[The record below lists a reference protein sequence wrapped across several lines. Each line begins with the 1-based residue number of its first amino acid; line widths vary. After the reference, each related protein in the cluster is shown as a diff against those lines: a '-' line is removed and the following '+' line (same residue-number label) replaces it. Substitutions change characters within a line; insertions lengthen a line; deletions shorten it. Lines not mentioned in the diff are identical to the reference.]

1 MFEIFITHDWRES
14 DAYNLIVKSIDQLF
28 EFRWRNYSNFW
39 HDPRLRI
46 TNQGD
51 ASILE
56 SMMRDQLSPARLVI
70 ELPHLSKDSRGKK
83 WLEYSL
89 AVARE
94 LEIPVLK
101 INIEDY
107 ALTGE
112 DINSIG
118 ETKLEELR
126 RSILDLY
133 KVKAMNS

>member
-14 DAYNLIVKSIDQLF
+14 DNYNLIVKSIDQLF
-28 EFRWRNYSNFW
+28 EFGWRNYSNFW

-56 SMMRDQLSPARLVI
+56 SIMHDQILPARLVI

-89 AVARE
+89 ALARE
-94 LEIPVLK
+94 LEIPVLR
-101 INIEDY
+101 INIDDY
-107 ALTGE
+107 TEKDKGVNYAE
-112 DINSIG
+112 CID
-118 ETKLEELR
+118 EKKLKKLR
-126 RSILDLY
+126 KSILEIY
-133 KVKAMNS
+133 AG